1 MLTGSGLDL
10 ESQQTVL
17 LTPRNPPRERWRAVF
32 LRLHERNLIHT
43 ADDRGSLAFLRS
55 LSSRTSYYSTFTS
68 FDDDTREADIVEIL
82 TESPQ
87 SVNLNGENDNCIRD
101 EKVQL
106 QQAHIAELVKK
117 KKLDSI
123 HEFGGIQ
130 VIAEALGTNLETG
143 IIPADVRSRCIA
155 CTPSTT
161 QTSALGF
168 LQFLPKSCNNC
179 TILLLFMC
187 AVLSLGFGVKAE
199 GLRTGWYEGVIIIL
213 AIIILVVIDSLRN
226 QRQLKHSQ
234 RMSEK
239 HKPFELQ
246 RMMVDVIR
254 GGCSHK
260 VNIGDVLIGDLVRLE
275 RGYIVP
281 ADGLFI
287 DGESLKLDDDLEST
301 INEENPF
308 LFYGAKV
315 IDGKGRMLVASVGMN
330 TRLGDLMKQVTHVP
344 EKTPLP
350 SQIDK
355 VNKGTQIFGL
365 SISILILVVL
375 FLRFML
381 LKEEIKSS
389 HQDLK
394 GKPKA
399 IKEIM
404 DSIEKVVMK
413 PNGKISTLTTSL
425 ATLLVGVME
434 GIPFVITL
442 AISYWNKKMMS
453 EDSEQA
459 FAREPFA
466 CLTMSSVTS
475 ICIDTTGWCMPTQN
489 PVPVG
494 WEIRAFQN
502 AGFNITLVSEDNVSV
517 LETIALNCGLL
528 PCSNAMVLEGEEFRK
543 FSNEERMNKVDQIIL
558 IGSSIPSDQLTLV
571 QCLKNKGHIV
581 AMVGVKTNAI
591 PALKEADVGITMRI
605 CSTYMARAS
614 SGIIIGDGN
623 LSFLFT
629 IFRFGRCTFENIQK
643 YIQLELTMNIAGLL
657 ITSIT
662 AMFCRYSP
670 ITSIQ
675 LLWANFV
682 VSLLGGIGIL
692 TEPPTEELMEK
703 LPLKQTKP
711 LITKAMWRN
720 IVSQALYQVTISVA
734 FQFKGQTIPGISNK
748 VSKTIIFN
756 SFVLCQ
762 VFNQV
767 NARELEKKNV
777 FKSIHRNPLFWVSVG
792 VILILQVAFIEIAHI
807 IVGNARLNWV
817 QWFSC
822 LLAGMVS
829 WASDW
834 VTKSTAELWNYLTRL
849 LGSHLRTI
857 NIPRNST
864 SSLELP
870 LTHP

>member
-1 MLTGSGLDL
+1 MQVQRSLPGEPLERASYEASKSSHSEILTSSGLDL

-17 LTPRNPPRERWRAVF
+17 LTPRNPPRERWRRAVF
-32 LRLHERNLIHT
+32 LSLHERNLIHR

-55 LSSRTSYYSTFTS
+55 LSSCTSYYSAFTS

-82 TESPQ
+82 TESPE
-87 SVNLNGENDNCIRD
+87 SVNLDGENDNCIRD
-101 EKVQL
+101 AEVRL
-106 QQAHIAELVKK
+106 QQANIAKMVKEK
-117 KKLDSI
+117 DLDSI
-123 HEFGGIQ
+123 HKFGGIQ
-130 VIAEALGTNLETG
+130 GIAEALGTDLKMG
-143 IIPADVRSRCIA
+143 ISLANVQDVRSRGIT
-155 CTPSTT
+155 CTLSTT
-161 QTSALGF
+161 HTSALGF
-168 LQFLPKSCNNC
+168 LQFLPKSCNNY
-179 TILLLFMC
+179 TILLLFAC
-187 AVLSLGFGVKAE
+187 AVLSRGFGVKEE

-226 QRQLKHSQ
+226 Q
-234 RMSEK
+234 
-239 HKPFELQ
+239 
-246 RMMVDVIR
+246 
-254 GGCSHK
+254 GGRLHK
-260 VNIGDVLIGDLVRLE
+260 VIIGDVLIGDLVRLE
-275 RGYIVP
+275 RDHIFP
-281 ADGLFI
+281 ADGLFT
-287 DGESLKLDDDLEST
+287 GESLKLDDGLDST

-315 IDGKGRMLVASVGMN
+315 IDGKGCMLVASVGMN
-330 TRLGDLMKQVTHVP
+330 TRLGDLMKQVTPVP

-350 SQIDK
+350 AQIDK
-355 VNKGTQIFGL
+355 
-365 SISILILVVL
+365 
-375 FLRFML
+375 
-381 LKEEIKSS
+381 EDIKSS
-389 HQDLK
+389 LPDLK
-394 GKPKA
+394 EKPKA

-404 DSIEKVVMK
+404 DAIDKIVMK

-459 FAREPFA
+459 SAKEPFA
-466 CLTMSSVTS
+466 CLTMSSVT
-475 ICIDTTGWCMPTQN
+475 Q
-489 PVPVG
+489 
-494 WEIRAFQN
+494 
-502 AGFNITLVSEDNVSV
+502 
-517 LETIALNCGLL
+517 CGLL
-528 PCSNAMVLEGEEFRK
+528 PCSYAMVLEGEEFRK

-571 QCLKNKGHIV
+571 QCLKKKGHIV

-591 PALKEADVGITMRI
+591 PALKEADVGITTRI
-605 CSTYMARAS
+605 CSTEMARAS
-614 SGIIIGDGN
+614 SGIIIGDEN
-623 LSFLFT
+623 LSFLVT
-629 IFRFGRCTFENIQK
+629 ILRFGRCTFENIQK

-657 ITSIT
+657 ITTIT
-662 AMFCRYSP
+662 TMFCGYSP

-682 VSLLGGIGIL
+682 VSLLGGIGLL

-777 FKSIHRNPLFWVSVG
+777 FKSIHRNPLPWVSVG

-807 IVGNARLNWV
+807 IVGNARLNWM

-834 VTKSTAELWNYLTRL
+834 VTKSTAELWNCLTRL

-857 NIPRNST
+857 NIPQTRGWASRVTRGYKPPDAAHVPSMLEGEQSCKLEHYRTKQDNWPYGYLATGSRDLVKPRGQAASHPCFVKPDISH
-864 SSLELP
+864 SSP
-870 LTHP
+870 TPV